1 MPFSLA
7 TLTELCSFWY
17 SSKDLFPLHK
27 LDDKDFLVTVKTE
40 SYMFQAVQEMSICMG
55 GRYGLFRGEWVKAL
69 LSYNF
74 TKYSK
79 KKKN

>member
-1 MPFSLA
+1 
-7 TLTELCSFWY
+7 
-17 SSKDLFPLHK
+17 
-27 LDDKDFLVTVKTE
+27 
-40 SYMFQAVQEMSICMG
+40 MFQAVQEMSICMG

-79 KKKN
+79 KRKIRRLRGNLVLLIGQLYMYIIFTCTLI